1 MIISYDVVT
10 SRDIAIF
17 KKKVNEMLSSGWKL
31 YENMQV
37 STPVFNDSVISI
49 YTQVMV
55 KRDESRNGDA

>member
-17 KKKVNEMLSSGWKL
+17 KKKVNEMLVNGWQPF
-31 YENMQV
+31 ENMQV
-37 STPVFNDSVISI
+37 STPVLNDSVIPI

-55 KRDESRNGDA
+55 KTGENNS